1 MTDNTATVALE
12 NSAPMLIQVR
22 DLKKSFGQQ
31 QVLKGIDLQIPQGS
45 VCVILGGSGMG
56 KSVLLKHL
64 AGLLKPDSGAI
75 IVDGEDLVPMRDKH
89 LQNYRRKI
97 GKVFQEG
104 ALFDSMNIFDNV
116 AFPMREHL
124 KVSEEEIRE
133 KVEHKLK
140 LFSLNPAEVNSKYPS
155 ELSGGMRKRVALAR
169 AVALEPKLL
178 LYDEPTTGLDPITT
192 DQVDQLILHAKAELG
207 VTSVVISHDIASAF
221 HIADQLL
228 FIYKGEIVVRGN
240 RDDIINCPHPYV
252 HQFLE
257 KWRQK
262 NQ

>member
-1 MTDNTATVALE
+1 MTDAVVEHRTEPPL
-12 NSAPMLIQVR
+12 LIEVKELR
-22 DLKKSFGQQ
+22 KSFGPQQ
-31 QVLKGIDLQIPQGS
+31 ILKGIDLQIPQGS

-64 AGLLKPDSGAI
+64 AGLLKPDSGQI
-75 IVDGEDLVPMRDKH
+75 MVDGEDLVPMKDKQ
-89 LQNYRRKI
+89 LQSYRRKI

-116 AFPMREHL
+116 ACPLREHL
-124 KVSEEEIRE
+124 QLTNDELRE
-133 KVEHKLK
+133 TVAYTLK
-140 LFSLNPAEVNSKYPS
+140 LFSLNPSEVGHKFPS

-169 AVALEPKLL
+169 AVALDPKLL

-228 FIYKGEIVVRGN
+228 FIYKGEIVVRGG
-240 RDDIINCPHPYV
+240 REDILNCEHPYV

-257 KWRQK
+257 TWRQK
-262 NQ
+262 NR

>member
-1 MTDNTATVALE
+1 MTETASPTPAQDTPAL
-12 NSAPMLIQVR
+12 IRIR

-31 QVLKGIDLQIPQGS
+31 QILKGLHLDIPKGS

-64 AGLLKPDSGAI
+64 AGLLKPDSGEVWVA
-75 IVDGEDLVPMRDKH
+75 GEDLVPMRGKA
-89 LQNYRRKI
+89 LQKYRRKI

-104 ALFDSMNIFDNV
+104 ALFDSMTIFENV
-116 AFPMREHL
+116 AFPLREHTKLRGEAL
-124 KVSEEEIRE
+124 KE
-133 KVEHKLK
+133 KVEHKLR
-140 LFSLNPAEVNSKYPS
+140 LFSLNPDEVNEKYPA

-169 AVALEPKLL
+169 AVALDPSIL

-207 VTSVVISHDIASAF
+207 VTSIVISHDISSAF

-228 FIYKGEIVVRGN
+228 FIFKGEIVVRGK
-240 RDDIINCPHPYV
+240 REDILQCEHPYV
-252 HQFLE
+252 HQFVE